1 MKKSKVTL
9 SVSGKRKSYSVE
21 YDSLESLS
29 QSVFDLLG
37 CVSARLD
44 ETVVILN
51 DGTSYRWNEVMAH
64 NCFAKDRISVAE
76 FVSYQ
81 FSKEQAV

>member
-29 QSVFDLLG
+29 QSVFDLLS
-37 CVSARLD
+37 CVSACLD
-44 ETVVILN
+44 ETVVVLD
-51 DGTSYRWNEVMAH
+51 DGASYHWNEVMAH
-64 NCFAKDRISVAE
+64 NCFAKGRISVVE
-76 FVSYQ
+76 FVGYQ

>member
-1 MKKSKVTL
+1 MK
-9 SVSGKRKSYSVE
+9 
-21 YDSLESLS
+21 
-29 QSVFDLLG
+29 
-37 CVSARLD
+37 ANHND